1 MVSGGSGGVARGCG
15 LLEQPPSERSAS
27 RPRAENLPWALRGAG
42 AAPRLFCGGIPSA
55 PAPAG
60 RRPTPAEQVPK
71 CGHRSP
77 RGRGEGAPRRGRGAR
92 GALPSSR
99 GKRVLYFGLRR
110 EASREEAED
119 GSTPLPGLGPF
130 QVPGLS
136 VAAPRDCPATPL
148 PSDGRRE
155 ASEARGAGKR
165 RAGGT
170 GPDALLS
177 LGHVAAR
184 RRPAELGG
192 RAGRR
197 GLAFLCVS
205 PAPRTPRADRGT
217 ESAGRAAA

>member
-1 MVSGGSGGVARGCG
+1 MGLGQHRVSSAVGSRAPLPRPAGGPPLQSKCRNVGTAARG
-15 LLEQPPSERSAS
+15 
-27 RPRAENLPWALRGAG
+27 GAG
-42 AAPRLFCGGIPSA
+42 
-55 PAPAG
+55 
-60 RRPTPAEQVPK
+60 
-71 CGHRSP
+71 

-92 GALPSSR
+92 GALPSSPGR
-99 GKRVLYFGLRR
+99 RVLYFGLRR

-165 RAGGT
+165 RVGGT